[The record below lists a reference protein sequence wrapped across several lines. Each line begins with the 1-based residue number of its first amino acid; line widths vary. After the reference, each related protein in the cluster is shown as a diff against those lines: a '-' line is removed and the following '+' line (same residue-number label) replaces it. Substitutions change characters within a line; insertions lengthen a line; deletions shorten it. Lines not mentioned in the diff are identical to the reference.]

1 MRKRYSR
8 LRNFFKWFY
17 PGMRVKRWA
26 ALSLLGIVLIII
38 GVGGMTKFHSDA
50 AIVSYIYYLNVIIG
64 LILIVL
70 GFKNIMI
77 SIITLLLPAR
87 EGKLI
92 DIMYQK
98 RFLEHGPKIVVIG
111 GGTGLSVL
119 LHGIKEYTSNITA
132 VVTVADDGGS
142 SGRLRQQFD
151 IVAPGDIRNC
161 LVALANE
168 ETMMR
173 DLFQYRFKGET
184 EFSGHSFGNLFITAM
199 TQLTGDFEKAVTESS
214 KVLSIR
220 GRVLP
225 STLEKVILVSQH
237 KDGRTIEGE
246 AQIPKTGSPI
256 TKIFIKPQEAHAAP
270 EALKAIK
277 EAELIILGPGSLYT
291 SIIPNLLINE
301 IRKAVIE
308 SDVTKIYV
316 CNIMTQPGETESFKA
331 SDHIRELIS
340 HTDPGVVDLCV
351 VNVGKI
357 PEHMVEKYARDNS
370 VPVTADPDTI
380 KSMGYGVIEEDL
392 VNVTD
397 LVRHDS
403 DKLARI
409 VANLLNIEK
418 SAERKKARNKV

>member
-1 MRKRYSR
+1 
-8 LRNFFKWFY
+8 
-17 PGMRVKRWA
+17 MRVKRWA
-26 ALSLLGIVLIII
+26 LLSLLGIVLIMI
-38 GVGGMTKFHSDA
+38 GAFGSTKFPRDFSS
-50 AIVSYIYYLNVIIG
+50 VVIYVYYANVIFGIV
-64 LILIVL
+64 LIIL
-70 GFKNIMI
+70 GFKNMMV
-77 SIITLLLPAR
+77 SVVTLLLPHR
-87 EGKLI
+87 EGHLI

-173 DLFQYRFKGET
+173 ELFQYRFKQET

-199 TQLTGDFEKAVTESS
+199 TQVTGDFEKAVKESS

-225 STLEKVILVSQH
+225 STLEKVTLVAEH
-237 KDGRTIEGE
+237 EDGRVTEGE

-256 TKIFIKPQEAHAAP
+256 KKIYIRPREASAAP
-270 EALKAIK
+270 DAVKAIR

-291 SIIPNLLINE
+291 SIIPNLLIKE
-301 IRKAVIE
+301 IRDAVVAA
-308 SDVTKIYV
+308 DVSKIYV
-316 CNIMTQPGETESFKA
+316 SNIMTQPGETDRFKA
-331 SDHIRELIS
+331 SDHIKELVT
-340 HTDPGVVDLCV
+340 HTHPRIIDAAI
-351 VNVGKI
+351 VNVGAI
-357 PEHMVEKYARDNS
+357 PLAMLEKYACENS
-370 VPVTADPDTI
+370 IPVEADAQTI
-380 KSMGYGVIEEDL
+380 KDFGYGVIEEDL
-392 VNVTD
+392 VSATD
-397 LVRHDS
+397 LVRHDAN
-403 DKLARI
+403 KLARI
-409 VANLLNIEK
+409 IANLLNLEK
-418 SAERKKARNKV
+418 RAGKK